1 MYSTIEGKGVTTDS
15 YADNTLIFTIQ
26 RRYFKSFSIINTD
39 SANDLKFKFTG
50 YVSKNE
56 LSSKTLK
63 NETTLSHTTD
73 NDYNL
78 ILSDVGYHHIKLEVK
93 SNVSVTPAKFAYE
106 VFLN

>member
-1 MYSTIEGKGVTTDS
+1 MNATMNGKGVTTDS
-15 YADNTLIFTIQ
+15 YADNALVFTIQ

-63 NETTLSHTTD
+63 GETTLPHTTD

-93 SNVSVTPAKFAYE
+93 SDVSVTPTDFAYE